1 MKNKLL
7 FVLLA
12 GTMNAN
18 AVTLKESF
26 DSARLNME
34 SIKRADATV
43 TQTEE
48 QKIRARAGVLP
59 TISGV
64 GTYTK
69 IDPPNAAGNSPF
81 LLTRQYT
88 AGIRLS
94 QPLIRGG
101 TIAAYNLADETVLL
115 ARYQKDATL
124 LNLYQLVINSYYN
137 LAAAQMDVKNVEQLM
152 KFSKDRMADINE
164 RTKIGKSR
172 KGELYEAQS
181 QYHISESQYQQTLIT
196 LQQAERTY
204 EFYTRKAAGEIVID
218 KNIPKLTESMQ
229 TYINKAMTRPDLMAV
244 QQSTKV
250 AQQRVEIAKGGHYP
264 QLDLTSNYY
273 FDRTGVLATSEWDV
287 GVAVVIPLYQ
297 GGSVE
302 AGVREAV
309 EGKRIAELQKAETF
323 RAAERDLMINYQNI
337 IKIQEQLKSLKE
349 ALAKSEQ
356 AYLTSKK
363 DYGYGLV
370 TNLDVLRTLNV
381 FIESKRSY
389 DSLIAIAHLN
399 MKNLEALTGV
409 LP

>member
-1 MKNKLL
+1 MKNKL
-7 FVLLA
+7 FFILLLGSVEA
-12 GTMNAN
+12 HS
-18 AVTLKESF
+18 VTLKESY
-26 DSARLNME
+26 DSAKLNME

-43 TQTEE
+43 NQTEE

-64 GTYTK
+64 GSYTK
-69 IDPPNAAGNSPF
+69 IDPPEAAGNSPF
-81 LLTRQYT
+81 LLTRQYS
-88 AGIRLS
+88 AAIRLA

-101 TIAAYNLADETVLL
+101 TLSAYRLADETVLL

-124 LNLYQLVINSYYN
+124 LNLYQLVINAYYN
-137 LAAAQMDVKNVEQLM
+137 LAAAQMDVKNVQQLM
-152 KFSKDRMADINE
+152 KFSKDRMSDIAE

-172 KGELYEAQS
+172 KGELYEAES
-181 QYHISESQYQQTLIT
+181 QYHISESQYQQALIT
-196 LQQAERTY
+196 LQQAEKTY
-204 EFYTRKAAGEIVID
+204 EFFTRKVPEEIAIE
-218 KNIPKLTESMQ
+218 KNIPQMTESMQ
-229 TYINKAMTRPDLMAV
+229 SYINKAMTRPDLLAV
-244 QQSTKV
+244 QQETKV

-273 FDRTGVLATSEWDV
+273 FDRTGVLSTSEWDV
-287 GVAVVIPLYQ
+287 GLAVIIPLYQ
-297 GGSVE
+297 GGGVE
-302 AGVREAV
+302 AGIREAV

-349 ALAKSEQ
+349 ALVKSEQ

-389 DSLIAIAHLN
+389 DGLIAIAHLN
-399 MKNLEALTGV
+399 YKNLEALTGV